1 MDRKLNG
8 IKYGLVQHIFLPA
21 PCKKS
26 VGGGEMGGGGGL
38 IMVLISGK
46 LYFHLEKLLEWGR
59 KDNNTTV

>member
-26 VGGGEMGGGGGL
+26 VGGGEMEGGGGGWADN
-38 IMVLISGK
+38 GT
-46 LYFHLEKLLEWGR
+46 YFRQIILPLRE
-59 KDNNTTV
+59 TP